1 MLDKRCVLLLEYID
15 KECAEGGYKV
25 FEVKELLAALP
36 AEFGADAE
44 ELERCVLTLSAKEY
58 INVKYIDEE
67 EICLTPL
74 SRGRLLFEKRLD
86 DEIEQARAEK
96 RYFAFSFTGA
106 FFGAGFAA
114 AVAFLIAFLAGACR
128 C

>member
-1 MLDKRCVLLLEYID
+1 MLDKRCVSLLEYID

-67 EICLTPL
+67 EICLIPL
-74 SRGRLLFEKRLD
+74 SRGRLVFERRLD
-86 DEIEQARAEK
+86 EEIERSRAER

-106 FFGAGFAA
+106 FFGAGFVAA
-114 AVAFLIAFLAGACR
+114 AAFIISLIAGACR